1 MLFSTIVAAASAIAL
16 ILSAPAA
23 DAAKLKCN
31 GIRMKKEWSQLSGS
45 DQAKYINAVKNL
57 IARQD
62 VGIRK
67 NNPET
72 MSFRDFTALHA
83 QAAPYVHSTAQ
94 FYPFH
99 RVMMWAWDQAIISA
113 GGPADGSPEWD
124 WSMEA
129 AMLANVGDE
138 DKKLLQFQ
146 SGSSIFATDTFGK
159 SGTSQSPC
167 VKGGVFANYVPY
179 QEVRPWNDKCL
190 RRINSKGWFY
200 TPNHINEVIRSSSTY
215 DQFRGDS
222 EGAWHSSNHFLIGG
236 YENGSPQGDMAHGSV
251 SPNDI
256 AFYFHH
262 NMVDKIWARWQ
273 QACKSSRQNDYSG
286 NVVGGSNDNSA
297 SINDDVFLFDGVFK
311 VADVMN
317 TEDLCYN
324 YATNPNNDFIM
335 DLGCGDAATTT
346 AATSTTSS
354 QAPTQTANALEKNW
368 FPLLLPQLF
377 PANVA
382 FRPPSFLFRRDSY
395 DSIDYSLPT
404 TTATYNPVTSTQDAI
419 TLPPTKTA
427 YATTTAVAKPA
438 YTPDLQTNCGLITEH
453 YAPKEV
459 NVGGINVQI
468 PEGKK
473 VIYKDNFVVKV
484 VPVDYAFNATTGESN
499 YPGMWP
505 TAIYPDRGPAPTYT
519 PTNTKCTPPPYAHP
533 TALQYP
539 AMPPKEYYEAMG
551 MDYHGA
557 MKAYAKAQE
566 ITDKYNCD
574 DTISAASLQK
584 VEERY
589 KNATKTAKKCKAK
602 SY

>member
-1 MLFSTIVAAASAIAL
+1 MLFSSIVAAASLIAFN
-16 ILSAPAA
+16 LSV
-23 DAAKLKCN
+23 DAARLKCN
-31 GIRMKKEWSQLSGS
+31 GIRMKKEWSQLNPS
-45 DQAKYINAVKNL
+45 DQARYINAVKML
-57 IARQD
+57 IARPD

-83 QAAPYVHSTAQ
+83 QAAPYVHGSAQ

-113 GGPADGSPEWD
+113 GGPDDGSPEWD

-138 DKKLLQFQ
+138 NQRLLQFQ
-146 SGSSIFATDTFGK
+146 SGSTIFTTEAFGK
-159 SGTSQSPC
+159 SGTLESPC
-167 VKGGVFANYVPY
+167 VEGGVLADYIPY
-179 QEVRPWNDKCL
+179 QEGRMWDDKCV

-200 TPNHINEVIRSSSTY
+200 TPNHINEVIRSAKTY
-215 DQFRGDS
+215 DEFRVNS
-222 EGAWHSSNHFLIGG
+222 EVTWHAANHYLIGG
-236 YENGSPQGDMAHGSV
+236 YEKDRPQGDMAHGSL

-286 NVVGGSNDNSA
+286 SVLDGPKDNSD
-297 SINDDVFLFDGVFK
+297 SVDDDVYSFDGVFK

-324 YATNPNNDFIM
+324 YATNPNNDFIV
-335 DLGCGDAATTT
+335 DLGCGSGS
-346 AATSTTSS
+346 STTSPS
-354 QAPTQTANALEKNW
+354 STQAPNELEKDW
-368 FPLLLPQLF
+368 FSLLLKRLF
-377 PANVA
+377 PVVTSNSGSNSSLV
-382 FRPPSFLFRRDSY
+382 RRRDAN
-395 DSIDYSLPT
+395 DGQLDPSLPST
-404 TTATYNPVTSTQDAI
+404 TFAYNFASNAQKTERLPQTKPV
-419 TLPPTKTA
+419 
-427 YATTTAVAKPA
+427 YATTTAISKPA

-499 YPGMWP
+499 YPSMWP

-589 KNATKTAKKCKAK
+589 KNAAK
-602 SY
+602 SN